1 MRRRS
6 GPLPRLQ
13 SQLLLALCLPL
24 LAACGGSLKPP
35 RYRAPEIPPECRD
48 QVFQDPTVR
57 HLIAA
62 GTAVPIYAAQHQD
75 ELAYAQ
81 AEAVRKCER
90 EKGLIQGGVEP
101 KRYRG
106 YPSPF

>member
-1 MRRRS
+1 MRRRC

-13 SQLLLALCLPL
+13 PTLLLALCFPL

-57 HLIAA
+57 RLIAA

-75 ELAYAQ
+75 ELAFAQ
-81 AEAVRKCER
+81 TEAVRRCQR
-90 EKGLIQGGVEP
+90 EKGLTQGGVEP
-101 KRYRG
+101 KKYRW
-106 YPSPF
+106 YPAPF